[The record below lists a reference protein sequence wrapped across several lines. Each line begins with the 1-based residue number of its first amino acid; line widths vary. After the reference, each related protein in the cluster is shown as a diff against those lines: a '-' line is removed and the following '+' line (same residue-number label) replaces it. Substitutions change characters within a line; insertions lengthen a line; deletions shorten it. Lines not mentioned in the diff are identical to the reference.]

1 VVRSTVVK
9 ARAQAKCASLMPS
22 AGSIYMHVAAVHLFA
37 GMLHYRGTW
46 SEITAMSAMHAI
58 GWPLFD
64 YIILI
69 NRC

>member
-1 VVRSTVVK
+1 
-9 ARAQAKCASLMPS
+9 
-22 AGSIYMHVAAVHLFA
+22 MHVAAVHLFA